1 MSIIKKYSGFINENM
16 DQAKS
21 IISKKMVA
29 FDKLKVL
36 LSKNLGYIGKFTEY
50 LMDENVAYEDLEEL
64 YKKITDL
71 KSRNTTIDIS
81 KLSYEKSLDKIIS
94 VNNDLMV
101 NGLISKFPSEQ
112 KKMAKNLILNNKTNY
127 NIFLKVSNKE
137 DLQTFLSKVSRYKD
151 SDSLLS
157 AMKVFSKD
165 PKNSKEQVKEL
176 INDIKSDIVFENDN
190 IIVVKVDS
198 LSDINVLGSDTSWCI
213 LGSGQ
218 WNSYTKNRLQYIL
231 YDYTKDEFDP
241 TFKIGFT
248 LEKSGAI
255 YAAHNILDGSA
266 SNELGRVLEE
276 NSLTT
281 TKLLPEVKKVDM
293 ADIDNINSKTTTESL
308 KLLIENLTVENK
320 KEISKLI
327 VKLFDVF
334 GYRRATKNGLVNR
347 SLNSAKVVILKSL
360 INKYFYGSKLI
371 TEEDCNKVDSRLM
384 KYMLEHELW
393 TQSMVNPNMFRSSLS
408 ADAIDAGLDIWSDQ
422 VIVDYATNIYISNFL
437 ASSSANYNYI
447 DFTKPIP
454 NERFTKT
461 KEVTTKL
468 SDRFNKIYN
477 EDSVN
482 FLNDN
487 HRNRFYYRVLFLN
500 YILGRPDSCPDKD
513 KLLKFVPVEDKINY
527 PGLFSKSIDLSE
539 GNIRFGQFNKYF
551 PIDLIEKKD
560 YPETK
565 VYFDNH
571 GLLNIIPGLIKH
583 LDGYEL
589 MLNITRENL
598 KSILT
603 SGTSYESKLDEYS
616 KKVFDLLKK
625 FPKRVYK
632 DSYVTEGKLKIV
644 VRN

>member
-21 IISKKMVA
+21 IIGKKMAA

-94 VNNDLMV
+94 VNNDLSV

-127 NIFLKVSNKE
+127 NIFLKVSSKE

-176 INDIKSDIVFENDN
+176 VNDIKSDIVFENNN
-190 IIVVKVDS
+190 ILVVKVDS

-213 LGSGQ
+213 LGSSQ
-218 WNSYTKNRLQYIL
+218 WNSYTKGRLQYIL

-248 LEKSGAI
+248 LEKSGTI

-266 SNELGRVLEE
+266 SNELRRVLEE

-281 TKLLPEVKKVDM
+281 IKLLPEVKKVDM
-293 ADIDNINSKTTTESL
+293 AEIDNINSRTTTESL
-308 KLLIENLTVENK
+308 KLLIENLTIENK

-334 GYRRATKNGLVNR
+334 GYRRATKNGVVNK
-347 SLNSAKVVILKSL
+347 SLNSAKVVILRSL

-393 TQSMVNPNMFRSSLS
+393 TNSMVNPNIFRSSLS
-408 ADAIDAGLDIWSDQ
+408 PDAIDAGLDIWSDQ
-422 VIVDYATNIYISNFL
+422 VLVDYATNLYISNFL

-461 KEVTTKL
+461 REVTTKL

-477 EDSVN
+477 ENTVN
-482 FLNDN
+482 FSNDN
-487 HRNRFYYRVLFLN
+487 HRNRFNYRVLFLN

-513 KLLKFVPVEDKINY
+513 KLLKLVPVEDKINY

-539 GNIRFGQFNKYF
+539 GIIRFGQFNKYF
-551 PIDLIEKKD
+551 PVDLVEKKD
-560 YPETK
+560 YSETK

-571 GLLNIIPGLIKH
+571 GLLNIIPNLIKH

-598 KSILT
+598 KNIIT
-603 SGTSYESKLDEYS
+603 SGTSYESKLDEYG

>member
-1 MSIIKKYSGFINENM
+1 MGIIKKYSGFINENM

-21 IISKKMVA
+21 IIGKKMAA

-64 YKKITDL
+64 YKKINDL

-94 VNNDLMV
+94 VNNDLSV

-112 KKMAKNLILNNKTNY
+112 KKIAKVLINNKTNY

-176 INDIKSDIVFENDN
+176 VNDIKSDIIFENDN
-190 IIVVKVDS
+190 ILVVKVDS

-218 WNSYTKNRLQYIL
+218 WNSYTKGRLQYIL

-266 SNELGRVLEE
+266 SNELRRVLEE

-281 TKLLPEVKKVDM
+281 IKLLPEVKKFDM
-293 ADIDNINSKTTTESL
+293 ADIDNINSRTTTESL
-308 KLLIENLTVENK
+308 KLLIENLTIENK

-334 GYRRATKNGLVNR
+334 GYRRATKNGVVNK

-371 TEEDCNKVDSRLM
+371 TEEDCNKVDLRLM

-393 TQSMVNPNMFRSSLS
+393 TNSMVNPNIFRSSLS
-408 ADAIDAGLDIWSDQ
+408 PDAIDAGLDIWSDQ
-422 VIVDYATNIYISNFL
+422 VLVDFANNLYISNFL

-477 EDSVN
+477 ENTVN
-482 FLNDN
+482 FINDS
-487 HRNRFYYRVLFLN
+487 HKSRFGYRVLFLN

-539 GNIRFGQFNKYF
+539 GIIRFGQFNKYF
-551 PIDLIEKKD
+551 PVNLVEKKD
-560 YPETK
+560 YPVTK

-571 GLLNIIPGLIKH
+571 GLLNIIPNLLKN

-598 KSILT
+598 KNIMT
-603 SGTSYESKLDEYS
+603 SGTSYESKLDEYG

-632 DSYVTEGKLKIV
+632 DSHVVEGKLKIV

>member
-1 MSIIKKYSGFINENM
+1 MGIIKKYSGFINENM

-21 IISKKMVA
+21 IIGKKMAA

-94 VNNDLMV
+94 VNNDLSV

-112 KKMAKNLILNNKTNY
+112 KKIAKNLILNNKTNY

-176 INDIKSDIVFENDN
+176 VNDIKSDIVFENDN
-190 IIVVKVDS
+190 ILVVKVDS

-266 SNELGRVLEE
+266 SNELRRVLEE

-281 TKLLPEVKKVDM
+281 IKLLPEVKKFDM
-293 ADIDNINSKTTTESL
+293 ADIDNINSRTTTESL
-308 KLLIENLTVENK
+308 KLLIENLTIENK

-334 GYRRATKNGLVNR
+334 GYRRATKNGVVNK

-393 TQSMVNPNMFRSSLS
+393 TNSMVNPNIFRSSLS
-408 ADAIDAGLDIWSDQ
+408 PDAIDAGLDIWSDQ
-422 VIVDYATNIYISNFL
+422 VLVDYATNIYISNFL

-461 KEVTTKL
+461 KEITTKL

-477 EDSVN
+477 ENTVN
-482 FLNDN
+482 FTNDN
-487 HRNRFYYRVLFLN
+487 HRNRFGYRVLFLN
-500 YILGRPDSCPDKD
+500 YILGRPNSCPDKD
-513 KLLKFVPVEDKINY
+513 KLLKLIPVEDKINY

-539 GNIRFGQFNKYF
+539 GIIRFGQFNKYF
-551 PIDLIEKKD
+551 PVDLVEKKD
-560 YPETK
+560 YSETK

-571 GLLNIIPGLIKH
+571 GLLNIIPNLIKH

-598 KSILT
+598 KNIIT
-603 SGTSYESKLDEYS
+603 SGTSYESKLDEYG
-616 KKVFDLLKK
+616 KKVFDLMKK

>member
-1 MSIIKKYSGFINENM
+1 MGIIKKYSGFINENM

-21 IISKKMVA
+21 IIGKKMAA

-64 YKKITDL
+64 YKKINDL

-94 VNNDLMV
+94 VNNDLSV

-112 KKMAKNLILNNKTNY
+112 KKIAKVLINNKTNY

-176 INDIKSDIVFENDN
+176 VNDIKSDIIFENDN
-190 IIVVKVDS
+190 ILVVKVDS

-218 WNSYTKNRLQYIL
+218 WNSYTKGRLQYIL

-266 SNELGRVLEE
+266 SNELRRVLEE

-281 TKLLPEVKKVDM
+281 IKLLPEVKKFDM
-293 ADIDNINSKTTTESL
+293 ADIDNINSRTTTESL
-308 KLLIENLTVENK
+308 KLLIENLTIENK

-334 GYRRATKNGLVNR
+334 GYRRATKNGVVNK

-371 TEEDCNKVDSRLM
+371 TEEDCNKVDLRLM

-393 TQSMVNPNMFRSSLS
+393 TNSMVNPNIFRSSLS
-408 ADAIDAGLDIWSDQ
+408 PDAIDAGLDIWSDQ
-422 VIVDYATNIYISNFL
+422 VLVDFANNLYISNFL

-477 EDSVN
+477 ENTVN
-482 FLNDN
+482 FINDS
-487 HRNRFYYRVLFLN
+487 HKSRFGYRVLFLN

-539 GNIRFGQFNKYF
+539 GIIRFGQFNKYF
-551 PIDLIEKKD
+551 PVNLVEKKD
-560 YPETK
+560 YPVTK

-571 GLLNIIPGLIKH
+571 GLLNIIPNLLKH

-598 KSILT
+598 KNIMT
-603 SGTSYESKLDEYS
+603 SGTSYESKLDEYG

-632 DSYVTEGKLKIV
+632 DSHVVEGKLKIV

>member
-1 MSIIKKYSGFINENM
+1 MGIIKKYSGFINENM

-21 IISKKMVA
+21 IIGKKMAA

-64 YKKITDL
+64 YKKINDL

-94 VNNDLMV
+94 VNNDLSV

-112 KKMAKNLILNNKTNY
+112 KKIAKVLINNKTNY

-176 INDIKSDIVFENDN
+176 VNDIKSDIIFENDN
-190 IIVVKVDS
+190 ILVVKVDS

-218 WNSYTKNRLQYIL
+218 WNSYTKGRLQYIL

-266 SNELGRVLEE
+266 SNELRRVLEE

-281 TKLLPEVKKVDM
+281 IKLLPEVKKFDM
-293 ADIDNINSKTTTESL
+293 ADIDNINSRTTTESL
-308 KLLIENLTVENK
+308 KLLIENLTIENK

-334 GYRRATKNGLVNR
+334 GYRRATKNGVVNK

-371 TEEDCNKVDSRLM
+371 TEEDCNKVDLRLM

-393 TQSMVNPNMFRSSLS
+393 TNSMVNPNIFRSSLS
-408 ADAIDAGLDIWSDQ
+408 PDAIDAGLDIWSDQ
-422 VIVDYATNIYISNFL
+422 VLVDFANNLYISNFL

-468 SDRFNKIYN
+468 SDRFNKIYSEN
-477 EDSVN
+477 TVN
-482 FLNDN
+482 FINDS
-487 HRNRFYYRVLFLN
+487 HKNRFNHRVLFLN
-500 YILGRPDSCPDKD
+500 YIL
-513 KLLKFVPVEDKINY
+513 Y
-527 PGLFSKSIDLSE
+527 
-539 GNIRFGQFNKYF
+539 
-551 PIDLIEKKD
+551 
-560 YPETK
+560 
-565 VYFDNH
+565 
-571 GLLNIIPGLIKH
+571 
-583 LDGYEL
+583 
-589 MLNITRENL
+589 
-598 KSILT
+598 
-603 SGTSYESKLDEYS
+603 
-616 KKVFDLLKK
+616 
-625 FPKRVYK
+625 
-632 DSYVTEGKLKIV
+632 
-644 VRN
+644 RN

>member
-1 MSIIKKYSGFINENM
+1 MGIIKKYSGFINENM

-21 IISKKMVA
+21 IISKKMAA

-64 YKKITDL
+64 YKKITEL

-94 VNNDLMV
+94 VNNDLSV

-112 KKMAKNLILNNKTNY
+112 KKIAKNLILNNKTNY

-190 IIVVKVDS
+190 ILVIKVDS

-218 WNSYTKNRLQYIL
+218 WTNYTKNRLQYIL

-266 SNELGRVLEE
+266 SNELRRVLEE

-281 TKLLPEVKKVDM
+281 IKLLPEVKKVDM
-293 ADIDNINSKTTTESL
+293 SEIDNINSRTTTESL
-308 KLLIENLTVENK
+308 KLLIENLTIENK

-347 SLNSAKVVILKSL
+347 ALNSAKVVILKSL

-393 TQSMVNPNMFRSSLS
+393 TQSMVNPNIFRSSLS
-408 ADAIDAGLDIWSDQ
+408 TDAIDAGLDIWSDQ
-422 VIVDYATNIYISNFL
+422 ILVDFATNLYISNFL

-477 EDSVN
+477 ENTVN
-482 FLNDN
+482 FNSDS
-487 HRNRFYYRVLFLN
+487 HRNRFNYRVLFLN

-513 KLLKFVPVEDKINY
+513 KLLKLVPVEDKINY

-539 GNIRFGQFNKYF
+539 GIIRLGQFNKYF
-551 PIDLIEKKD
+551 PVDLVEKKD

-571 GLLNIIPGLIKH
+571 GLLNIIPNLIKH

-598 KSILT
+598 KYILT
-603 SGTSYESKLDEYS
+603 SGASYESKLEEYS

>member
-1 MSIIKKYSGFINENM
+1 MGIIKKYSGFINENM

-21 IISKKMVA
+21 IIGKKMAA

-64 YKKITDL
+64 YKKINDL

-94 VNNDLMV
+94 VNNDLSV

-112 KKMAKNLILNNKTNY
+112 KKIAKVLINNKTNY

-176 INDIKSDIVFENDN
+176 VNDIKSDIIFENDN
-190 IIVVKVDS
+190 ILVVKVDS

-218 WNSYTKNRLQYIL
+218 WNSYTKGRLQYIL

-266 SNELGRVLEE
+266 SNELRRVLEE

-281 TKLLPEVKKVDM
+281 IKLLPEVKKFDM
-293 ADIDNINSKTTTESL
+293 ADIDNINSRTTTESL
-308 KLLIENLTVENK
+308 KLLIENLTIENK

-334 GYRRATKNGLVNR
+334 GYRRATKNGVVNK

-371 TEEDCNKVDSRLM
+371 TEEDCNKVDLRLM

-393 TQSMVNPNMFRSSLS
+393 TNSMVNPNIFRSSLS
-408 ADAIDAGLDIWSDQ
+408 PDAIDAGLDIWSDQ
-422 VIVDYATNIYISNFL
+422 VLVDFANNLYISNFL

-477 EDSVN
+477 ENTVN
-482 FLNDN
+482 FINDS
-487 HRNRFYYRVLFLN
+487 HKSRFGYRVLFLN
-500 YILGRPDSCPDKD
+500 YILGRPNSCPDKD

-539 GNIRFGQFNKYF
+539 GIIRFGQFNKYF
-551 PIDLIEKKD
+551 PVNLVEKKD
-560 YPETK
+560 YPVTK

-571 GLLNIIPGLIKH
+571 GLLNIIPNLLKH

-598 KSILT
+598 KNIMT
-603 SGTSYESKLDEYS
+603 SGTSYESKLDEYG

-632 DSYVTEGKLKIV
+632 DSHVVEGKLKIV